1 MIVLQTKRFEKA
13 YKRLYPNQLVE
24 VNHVLET
31 IIKAPDIGE
40 QKKGD
45 LAWLRVYKFNM
56 VNQLTL
62 IGYSVEETKE
72 TILTFIDMG
81 VHENFYRDLKAAEK
95 KRQS

>member
-1 MIVLQTKRFEKA
+1 MLVLQTKRFEKA
-13 YKRLYPNQLVE
+13 YKRLHPNQLAK
-24 VNHVLET
+24 VNQALET

-56 VNQLTL
+56 VNQSIL
-62 IGYSVEETKE
+62 IGYSVKEAKE

-81 VHENFYRDLKAAEK
+81 AHENFYRDLKTATK
-95 KRQS
+95 KRIL